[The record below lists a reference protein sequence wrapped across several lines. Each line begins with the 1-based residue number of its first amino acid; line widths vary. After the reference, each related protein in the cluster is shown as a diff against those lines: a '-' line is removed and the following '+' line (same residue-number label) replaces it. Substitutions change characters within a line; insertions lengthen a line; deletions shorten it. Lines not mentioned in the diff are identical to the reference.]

1 MKIQQKK
8 QLWLK
13 LFLYILFIFALKNNI
28 KKYIFILINFL
39 INYYNFSIIKF
50 KNYLNYLKN

>member
-39 INYYNFSIIKF
+39 INYYNYSIIKF